1 MNTYTV
7 LEVKGSKRTTKAE
20 YNFAIIGKRNY
31 KYAIEVLNIELQTTT
46 YAPRILQIE
55 KLIKDYEQKNADIIP
70 FEVLQ
75 WSGKLL
81 NAEKGLNNGV
91 FQRNF
96 TDLRIAQ
103 TEKI

>member
-1 MNTYTV
+1 
-7 LEVKGSKRTTKAE
+7 
-20 YNFAIIGKRNY
+20 
-31 KYAIEVLNIELQTTT
+31 
-46 YAPRILQIE
+46 
-55 KLIKDYEQKNADIIP
+55 
-70 FEVLQ
+70 LQ